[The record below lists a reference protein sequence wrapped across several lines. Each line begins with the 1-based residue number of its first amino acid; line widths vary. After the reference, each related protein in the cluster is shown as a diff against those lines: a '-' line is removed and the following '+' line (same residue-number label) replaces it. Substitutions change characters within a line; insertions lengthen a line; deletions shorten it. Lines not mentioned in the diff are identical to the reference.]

1 MKKHAKKSKISEDKL
16 KNDFYSFQ
24 SKINK
29 LEEIKREINFLESKG
44 LTRDFEKEA
53 ALIKS
58 RLKDTNS
65 VNQITKQF
73 GDLREM
79 IFKKHL
85 VKKQSPV
92 KKIEK
97 KVENIESTIEDTS
110 EQLRKEMK
118 NIKFKIN
125 ESDKKK
131 EKTDSGTVL
140 AIYEGFQNFLQ
151 ELKLDLS
158 QKVKNKEKELNEDLQ
173 KEISIRRRELE
184 VEYKDIERK
193 LEEEYQK
200 KKEELE
206 MKYHEEVDADL
217 HREVRKRF
225 SIELRKRFEEER
237 AKFDYNYVS
246 KIKQKYH
253 QEFERQ
259 KKLLEEKSKK
269 HFTTEISRYKER
281 IKKEEDGI
289 RISFAGNL
297 KRIGNQKLA
306 LEKRL
311 KEKLNR
317 ADFEKSKEHESLT
330 KEMDYLEKQKHNNQK
345 IFELKLAE
353 LDKQKRDEKTQAEKF
368 KQKLKKELSE
378 KAHNEI
384 ISSFNNYRK
393 EVSAEMKA
401 KFNLR
406 LASMLTEQGD
416 KQKREFEKRVES
428 LNRAFVHEQ
437 KINTTLKENL
447 SEKKYE
453 LEQNKQKII
462 QLAVNQ
468 RERNRGLIL
477 AQSKIKHEEMLNH
490 QREHSILMQKHKNEI
505 ESLTEKLKKAFGERF
520 DNELKNHVI
529 NEKQKLEKEFEEKR
543 RKLSGELNKGSLRE
557 RIMLRKRM
565 KNEFNERLA
574 RAVQL
579 KEREIHNSVKRD
591 FVSRAKEAVEEQE
604 KKLKSKLNELNEKYK
619 SRANAIALKEKSVLE
634 SERAR
639 ALDISEE
646 KRKLADRFSIFRKS
660 EEEKLKNERLKIQ
673 KEFAERA
680 HNQMIEEIK
689 AREQIIRKNLEKS
702 FEERIKLYKQ
712 EEDRKMEVKKAELAK
727 ELQKR
732 AQALLG

>member
-1 MKKHAKKSKISEDKL
+1 MMKSK
-16 KNDFYSFQ
+16 
-24 SKINK
+24 
-29 LEEIKREINFLESKG
+29 
-44 LTRDFEKEA
+44 
-53 ALIKS
+53 
-58 RLKDTNS
+58 
-65 VNQITKQF
+65 
-73 GDLREM
+73 M
-79 IFKKHL
+79 IM
-85 VKKQSPV
+85 
-92 KKIEK
+92 
-97 KVENIESTIEDTS
+97 
-110 EQLRKEMK
+110 MK

-393 EVSAEMKA
+393 DS
-401 KFNLR
+401 
-406 LASMLTEQGD
+406 
-416 KQKREFEKRVES
+416 
-428 LNRAFVHEQ
+428 
-437 KINTTLKENL
+437 
-447 SEKKYE
+447 
-453 LEQNKQKII
+453 
-462 QLAVNQ
+462 
-468 RERNRGLIL
+468 
-477 AQSKIKHEEMLNH
+477 
-490 QREHSILMQKHKNEI
+490 
-505 ESLTEKLKKAFGERF
+505 
-520 DNELKNHVI
+520 
-529 NEKQKLEKEFEEKR
+529 
-543 RKLSGELNKGSLRE
+543 
-557 RIMLRKRM
+557 
-565 KNEFNERLA
+565 
-574 RAVQL
+574 
-579 KEREIHNSVKRD
+579 
-591 FVSRAKEAVEEQE
+591 
-604 KKLKSKLNELNEKYK
+604 
-619 SRANAIALKEKSVLE
+619 
-634 SERAR
+634 
-639 ALDISEE
+639 
-646 KRKLADRFSIFRKS
+646 
-660 EEEKLKNERLKIQ
+660 
-673 KEFAERA
+673 
-680 HNQMIEEIK
+680 
-689 AREQIIRKNLEKS
+689 
-702 FEERIKLYKQ
+702 
-712 EEDRKMEVKKAELAK
+712 
-727 ELQKR
+727 
-732 AQALLG
+732 